1 MDDLSKTYPE
11 MEMGTFPIDRC
22 LPELFTL
29 ILQAVVDDEAARY
42 HLYVP
47 HYDVRPKATAQL
59 ALVCQTWKRIVYN
72 TPSLWAVLP
81 LNLMIPMEKL
91 KVRFSRFIALAKE
104 APVDMYVFYLH
115 EHNSGYDKLH
125 SLNSCCST
133 EENMRYLV
141 SHVPNIRKFQV
152 AGLEQELRSLQGSR
166 SALSTIREAVFYSR
180 SSINIAS
187 SGLSNLLRGAPS
199 LRRLSLHNIGMAGLS
214 FCQDHP
220 LLPSLREL
228 IVRSDAIV
236 AFPGDLL
243 PLMLSHS
250 PNIEILD
257 CQIAQTDGRIIS
269 YTFNPFNLKYLYKI
283 TTHNA
288 LALIPTLTGGLIR
301 APSLRKLHIYA
312 WDNKYNAQLIDFF
325 KFNPTVV
332 DLCFAVFDSS
342 KYDAP
347 LREVPHVELL
357 TIHGIGHGEYL
368 DSLAGSVSAD
378 DSANSPPALATS
390 LDRIKLRLDP
400 HPLRLSAFERLIKSR
415 CIPVNADGITIT
427 GCRATVLEIISIST
441 GSTDL
446 LLKNIRGSPLWNKA
460 DIVYKPGGGVEMRWT
475 TP

>member
-1 MDDLSKTYPE
+1 MDTTSKPYPE
-11 MEMGTFPIDRC
+11 TEMGTFPIDRC

-42 HLYVP
+42 HVYAP

-59 ALVCQTWKRIVYN
+59 ALVCQSWKRIVYS

-91 KVRFSRFIALAKE
+91 KARFGRFIALAKG

-115 EHNSGYDKLH
+115 EHSPGYDKVH
-125 SLNSCCST
+125 SFNSCCST
-133 EENMRYLV
+133 EENMRYFV
-141 SHVPNIRKFQV
+141 THVPNIRKLQV

-166 SALSTIREAVFYSR
+166 SALSTVREAVFYSS

-187 SGLSNLLRGAPS
+187 SGLSNLLGGTPS

-214 FCQDHP
+214 FCQGHP

-228 IVRSDAIV
+228 IVRSDPIA

-250 PNIEILD
+250 PNIEVLD
-257 CQIAQTDGRIIS
+257 CRIAQTDGRTIS
-269 YTFNPFNLKYLYKI
+269 YTFDPFNLQYLYKI
-283 TTHNA
+283 TTHSA

-312 WDNKYNAQLIDFF
+312 WDNKYNSQLIDFF

-332 DLCFAVFDSS
+332 DLVFAVFDSS
-342 KYDAP
+342 EYDAP
-347 LREVPHVELL
+347 LREVPHLELL
-357 TIHGIGHGEYL
+357 TVDGIGHGEYL
-368 DSLAGSVSAD
+368 DSLAGPVSTD
-378 DSANSPPALATS
+378 DSDNSPPVLATS
-390 LDRIKLRLDP
+390 LERIRLRLVR

-415 CIPVNADGITIT
+415 CIPVNAEGITIT
-427 GCRATVLEIISIST
+427 GCRATVLEIVSIPIRSF
-441 GSTDL
+441 DL
-446 LLKNIRGSPLWNKA
+446 LLKNIRGSTLWNKA
-460 DIVYKPGGGVEMRWT
+460 EIVYKPGGGVEMRWT